1 MKNLYSIFI
10 AFIVIF
16 LSVAG
21 CKKDDNSSSTTK
33 NSFKYNNVE
42 YNLSKGF
49 LENYGQVSS
58 GGAYNID
65 LSLIS
70 SGFTIH
76 ESNGEIDSLS
86 GIGEALYFE
95 LYTSD
100 PTKLAV
106 RDYAYDVSQTMADGT
121 FDMGFVGVQYNAS
134 NDSGTLDFING
145 GKLTVKSNGSVYEL
159 SFTGTTANGKS
170 ITMTYKGSLNYY
182 NYGKK
187 KSVTAFPENQKHR
200 LFN

>member
-1 MKNLYSIFI
+1 MKNLYS
-10 AFIVIF
+10 AFVVFFVIS

-21 CKKDDNSSSTTK
+21 CKKDDNSSGTK
-33 NSFKYNNVE
+33 NSFKYNNAE

-49 LENYGQVSS
+49 LENYGQASS
-58 GGAYNID
+58 GEAYNID
-65 LSLIS
+65 LTLIS

-86 GIGEALYFE
+86 GTGDALYFE

-100 PTKLAV
+100 PTKLSV
-106 RDYAYDVSQTMADGT
+106 RDYAYDASQTMADGT

-145 GKLTVKSNGSVYEL
+145 GKLTVKSNGSAYEL

-170 ITMTYKGSLNYY
+170 VTMTYNGSLNYY
-182 NYGKK
+182 NYAKK
-187 KSVTAFPENQKHR
+187 KSGTTFPGLKKFRFCN
-200 LFN
+200 